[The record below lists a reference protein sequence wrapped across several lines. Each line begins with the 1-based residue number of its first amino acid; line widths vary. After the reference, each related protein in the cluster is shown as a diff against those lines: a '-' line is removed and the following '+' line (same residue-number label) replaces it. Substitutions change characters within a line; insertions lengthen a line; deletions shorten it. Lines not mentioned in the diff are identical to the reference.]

1 MIAVLTAAS
10 VIGAAGAARAQ
21 TANVL
26 TQKYNIART
35 GAQLNETILTPANV
49 TPNTFGRLYA
59 RTVDAQIIAQPLY
72 VSNVSIPRLGVRN
85 VVYVVTRA
93 NTVFAFDADSTDTN
107 PADGLVWSTPVTV
120 EPAAVVP
127 GMCSETVG
135 PVGVNSTPVIDPATN
150 TMFLVSRRADG
161 TLWLISLDITT
172 GTIKGTVQIAATLNG
187 LTFNQSLEIQRTGLL
202 LENGTIVFA
211 FGSLSCDNAGWHGWV
226 LAYRE
231 TDLTQVGVFT
241 TTSSAGWG
249 GGVWQSGSGL
259 VGDGLGNIYFETGN
273 GSVNGNTDFG
283 QSFVK
288 LALGSAPNYGLT
300 YQGSYT
306 VSNWNTLNNGD
317 TDLGSGGPLL
327 LPGNRLV
334 GGGKQGKLYVLN
346 SLTMQPSQNPP
357 APGPVP
363 PGGSDGFQAFINTW
377 QRYSNEP
384 HCMLAIGIKFL
395 VCVRCA
401 ASGL

>member
-1 MIAVLTAAS
+1 MKLVAIVHFLGKSFLHQLPLQALRTTLIAILAAAS
-10 VIGAAGAARAQ
+10 VIGAAGAARTQ

-107 PADGLVWSTPVTV
+107 PADGLVWSAPVTV
-120 EPAAVVP
+120 EAAAPVT
-127 GMCSETVG
+127 GLCSESVG
-135 PVGVNSTPVIDPATN
+135 PIGVNSTPVIDATN
-150 TMFLVSRRADG
+150 NTMYLVSRRSDG

-172 GTIKGTVQIAATLNG
+172 GTIKKTVRIAATLNG
-187 LTFNQSLEIQRTGLL
+187 LSFNQSLEIQRTGLL
-202 LENGTIVFA
+202 LENGAIVIA
-211 FGSLSCDNAGWHGWV
+211 FGALNCDNAGWHGWV

-231 TDLTQVGVFT
+231 TDLTQVGAFT

-259 VGDGLGNIYFETGN
+259 AGDGAGNIYFITGN

-283 QSFVK
+283 QMQK
-288 LALGSAPNYGLT
+288 LSRF
-300 YQGSYT
+300 
-306 VSNWNTLNNGD
+306 
-317 TDLGSGGPLL
+317 GPLPNLQEGRSL
-327 LPGNRLV
+327 LV
-334 GGGKQGKLYVLN
+334 QEGGRTLEDDH
-346 SLTMQPSQNPP
+346 
-357 APGPVP
+357 GP
-363 PGGSDGFQAFINTW
+363 
-377 QRYSNEP
+377 
-384 HCMLAIGIKFL
+384 
-395 VCVRCA
+395 
-401 ASGL
+401 